1 MPDALLFTSTLVMGW
16 IFPVATTDRDT
27 SPRVTFA
34 NRLGSIEEPLT
45 SRASA
50 TPAIATIRTTPTLS
64 QTQNRL
70 LFRDAANTTSPA
82 KKAGAVFAQ
91 FQRCN
96 KVYNSCVASAFLRGC
111 LLRKP
116 TPSGSKRI
124 NIRTAREPKPSLPRI
139 IHQERPPR
147 VANVMQSFSDILGQ
161 VFRAIAAN
169 KLRSFLT
176 MFGIAR
182 SEEHTSELQ

>member
-16 IFPVATTDRDT
+16 IFPVATTDRAT

-82 KKAGAVFAQ
+82 
-91 FQRCN
+91 R
-96 KVYNSCVASAFLRGC
+96 S
-111 LLRKP
+111 KP
-116 TPSGSKRI
+116 
-124 NIRTAREPKPSLPRI
+124 EPSLRSSNDAIRYTTLAARAHAFVAAYYASRRRPVPNASI
-139 IHQERPPR
+139 YERRGNLNP
-147 VANVMQSFSDILGQ
+147 
-161 VFRAIAAN
+161 VFRV
-169 KLRSFLT
+169 SFP
-176 MFGIAR
+176 
-182 SEEHTSELQ
+182 